1 MLHMFNLDITRG
13 VLLAIAR
20 PELTIYQNE
29 KKHIGYEIR
38 IRVNIRADSVDFL
51 EEINRVL
58 LENNIRSNVKYSEG
72 KHRPKPILWVSGI
85 RNVVSVC
92 NLIGTSPS
100 SKTDWTQFN
109 EAANIIY
116 DGLHNT
122 QDGLDRLLELKGE
135 LV

>member
-1 MLHMFNLDITRG
+1 MSPMFNLDMTRG
-13 VLLAIAR
+13 ALLAIAR

-38 IRVNIRADSVDFL
+38 IRVNVRADSRQFL

-58 LENNIRSNVKYSEG
+58 LENNIRSSVKYSEG

-85 RNVVSVC
+85 RNVISVC
-92 NLIGTSPS
+92 NLIDNHHS
-100 SKTDWTQFN
+100 SKTNWSQFY

-116 DGLHNT
+116 EGRHNT
-122 QDGLDRLLELKGE
+122 QEGLDRILQLKGE